1 MVRRILSLDI
11 GGTNIRSAIV
21 QGTKLIDYRK
31 THTPAKQKEVLKN
44 IYEVVSSYD
53 NVDAIC
59 VSTAGFERNGK
70 IVNSLNNDM
79 DGAPLTKL
87 LKQKFPKCKVYVEN
101 DANCAVLA
109 EWRFGAG
116 KGKKHFILLTLGS
129 GIGCGAILDGKL
141 YRGRGGAVEVGS
153 MRVSGERFIWE
164 DLASGDGSVFI
175 ARHEGMK
182 RISSLELE
190 RRADKGVKKALKVY
204 DEVGE
209 YLGLGIAN
217 LAYIF
222 DPELIVIGG
231 GFSRVKYVYPSMYGT
246 YKKTYKLNPK
256 PKIVKA
262 KFGDDAGLIGAALLP
277 REK

>member
-1 MVRRILSLDI
+1 MRILALDI

-21 QGTKLIDYRK
+21 SGTKLVGYRK
-31 THTPAKQKEVLKN
+31 THTPAKHKEVLKN
-44 IYEVVSSYD
+44 IHEVVMGYGR
-53 NVDAIC
+53 VDAIC

-87 LKQKFPKCKVYVEN
+87 LKAKFPMAKVYVEN
-101 DANCAVLA
+101 DANCAALA
-109 EWRFGAG
+109 EWKYGAG
-116 KGKKHFILLTLGS
+116 KGKQHFILLTLGS

-141 YRGRGGAVEVGS
+141 YRGNGGAVEVGS
-153 MRVSGERFIWE
+153 MHITGDRFIWE
-164 DLASGDGSVFI
+164 DLASGDGSVFL
-175 ARHEGMK
+175 AHKEGMK
-182 RISSLELE
+182 RINSIELE
-190 RRADKGVKKALKVY
+190 QKADAGNKKALKVY

-231 GFSRVKYVYPSMYGT
+231 GFSRVKYTYPEMNRT
-246 YKKTYKLNPK
+246 FKKLYKLSPK

-262 KFGDDAGLIGAALLP
+262 KFGDDAGLIGAALLVKE
-277 REK
+277 R